1 MKKVFTI
8 ENALAFL
15 FALEIVSLIFFS
27 RIGLMQ
33 IKFGKIKFTAAKSEK
48 GCRFDACYKGEHVAF
63 ESEDMSLYDDVFSDN
78 NRRAKAAKRVVY
90 ENIKH
95 KYYETHRD

>member
-1 MKKVFTI
+1 
-8 ENALAFL
+8 
-15 FALEIVSLIFFS
+15 
-27 RIGLMQ
+27 MQ

-48 GCRFDACYKGEHVAF
+48 GCCFDACYKGEHVA
-63 ESEDMSLYDDVFSDN
+63 LYDDVFSDN
-78 NRRAKAAKRVVY
+78 NRRAKAAKRVIY

>member
-1 MKKVFTI
+1 M
-8 ENALAFL
+8 
-15 FALEIVSLIFFS
+15 
-27 RIGLMQ
+27 
-33 IKFGKIKFTAAKSEK
+33 
-48 GCRFDACYKGEHVAF
+48 AF

-78 NRRAKAAKRVVY
+78 SRSAKAAKSVVY